1 MPRQFFAM
9 IRVELLKVFTQW
21 SGIGAVV
28 MAVMVP
34 LATLFVLYIFGGT
47 SVSSSVQ
54 GQAVTSMIHFDVV
67 GATGWAL
74 YARNFIILPLMLI
87 LATGASVAGEQ
98 SDRTLRELVVRPVPR
113 WSILVAKQVALWA
126 LSVVTLAVTLVT
138 ALGLGW
144 AIFGAPSV
152 DPAVAEGEESL
163 VRVICGFAVCFL
175 SDVALIALAT
185 TFSTVVRSVG
195 GVVVSLAVVLIADR
209 AVWAFL
215 SLLEFFKVEWA
226 PTAVQFTL
234 VSVLGAWSHW
244 ENEYVPIQ
252 FLECAGLV
260 AAAWALSIAR
270 FARTDVP

>member
-1 MPRQFFAM
+1 MPRQLPAM

-21 SGIGAVV
+21 SGIGAVL
-28 MAVMVP
+28 MAGLVP
-34 LATLFVLYIFGGT
+34 LATLGVLYIFGGS
-47 SVSSSVQ
+47 SVSSTVQ

-98 SDRTLRELVVRPVPR
+98 ADRTLRELVVRPVPR
-113 WSILVAKQVALWA
+113 WSILVAKQVSLWA
-126 LSVVTLAVTLVT
+126 LSVVTLVVTMAVSV
-138 ALGLGW
+138 GLGW
-144 AIFGAPSV
+144 IIFGAPSV

-163 VRVICGFAVCFL
+163 IRVLLAFAVCFF

-185 TFSTVVRSVG
+185 AFSTVVRSVG
-195 GVVVSLAVVLIADR
+195 GVVVSLALVLLTDR
-209 AVWAFL
+209 ALWAFL

-244 ENEYVPIQ
+244 ADAYVPIQ
-252 FLECAGLV
+252 FVECFALV